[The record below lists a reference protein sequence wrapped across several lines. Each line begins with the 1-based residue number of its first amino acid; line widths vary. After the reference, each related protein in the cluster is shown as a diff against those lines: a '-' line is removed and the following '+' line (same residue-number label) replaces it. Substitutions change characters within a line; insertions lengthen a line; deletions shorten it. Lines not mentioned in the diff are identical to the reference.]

1 MTSLLYRGH
10 QYQKLHVTEQPTSV
24 QLMYRRHVYKMQQ
37 QAAKGQESVVL
48 TYRGLQYMRCC

>member
-24 QLMYRRHVYKMQQ
+24 QLSYRRHVYKMHQ
-37 QAAKGQESVVL
+37 QAVKEQESVVL